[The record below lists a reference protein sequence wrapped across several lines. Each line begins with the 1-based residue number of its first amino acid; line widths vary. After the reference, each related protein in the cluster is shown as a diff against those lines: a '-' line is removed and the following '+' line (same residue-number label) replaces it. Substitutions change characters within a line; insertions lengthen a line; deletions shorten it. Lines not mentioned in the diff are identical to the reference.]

1 MSMKRIQI
9 AIQRISENCCVGIFE
24 VDDLIQNAWGPC
36 VGCCLGNMWMNK
48 KYVFDSKL
56 FGYTWR
62 MLYSIYVTMRYNRNY
77 VNRDNMNGV
86 ETLLGLCSNT
96 DIRK

>member
-1 MSMKRIQI
+1 MLLR
-9 AIQRISENCCVGIFE
+9 EY
-24 VDDLIQNAWGPC
+24 VDELCNKCGKNNIIKNMYSIVSCLVILG
-36 VGCCLGNMWMNK
+36 GCCIVSMLQNK

>member
-36 VGCCLGNMWMNK
+36 VGCCLGNMWMNCVISVGK
-48 KYVFDSKL
+48 
-56 FGYTWR
+56 
-62 MLYSIYVTMRYNRNY
+62 I
-77 VNRDNMNGV
+77 
-86 ETLLGLCSNT
+86 
-96 DIRK
+96 I

>member
-36 VGCCLGNMWMNK
+36 VGCCLGNMWMNCVITLKTK
-48 KYVFDSKL
+48 KGGQVMKNNIIKN
-56 FGYTWR
+56 
-62 MLYSIYVTMRYNRNY
+62 MYSIVSCL
-77 VNRDNMNGV
+77 VI
-86 ETLLGLCSNT
+86 LGGCCIVSMLQ
-96 DIRK
+96 